1 MVKGEGRELKA
12 RTHTATF
19 ITLVMH
25 EGEPRAG
32 RRSPEAQR
40 RGAIQHP
47 KT

>member
-1 MVKGEGRELKA
+1 MGKGEGRELKA
-12 RTHTATF
+12 RTRRATL
-19 ITLVMH
+19 ITLVKH

-32 RRSPEAQR
+32 RSSPEAQR